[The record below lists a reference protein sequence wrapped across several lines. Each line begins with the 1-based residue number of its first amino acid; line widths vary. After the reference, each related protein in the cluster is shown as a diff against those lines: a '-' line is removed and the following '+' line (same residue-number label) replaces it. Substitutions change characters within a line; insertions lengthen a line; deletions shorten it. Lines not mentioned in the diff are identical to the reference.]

1 MTSVT
6 PITVFGHGSE
16 EPGDELNSR
25 ASFERLVRDGVEACE
40 LDVRRTADDVLVVTH
55 DHALADG
62 RPVRDTLSVD
72 LDAEL
77 PTLAEVLDT
86 CRGMLVNI
94 EIKNYS
100 IDPGFDA
107 DERVTDLVL
116 DLLEARGNTDRVIV
130 SSFGP
135 ACLRRVRERRPDIP
149 TATLLYYPGDPDE
162 LLDAVVADGHEL
174 VHPFEPNVDEP
185 FMAAARARGLRV
197 NAWMGRE
204 SERRL
209 QRLIDLGVDGIITG
223 HPAMA
228 RRLLTGR

>member
-1 MTSVT
+1 MAT
-6 PITVFGHGSE
+6 ITVFGHGSE

-40 LDVRRTADDVLVVTH
+40 LDVRRTADDVLVVHH
-55 DHALADG
+55 DHELADG
-62 RPVRDTLSVD
+62 RTVRDTSAAD
-72 LDAEL
+72 IGDEL

-116 DLLEARGNTDRVIV
+116 DLLDARGNTDRVIV

-162 LLDAVVADGHEL
+162 LLDAVVADGHPL
-174 VHPFEPNVDEP
+174 VHPFEPNTDDA
-185 FMAAARARGLRV
+185 FMRAARARGLGV
-197 NAWMGRE
+197 NAWLGRE

-209 QRLIDLGVDGIITG
+209 QRIIDLGVDGIITG
-223 HPAMA
+223 HPELAF
-228 RRLLTGR
+228 RLLGR